1 MSGGARDSDRP
12 GRPCFTAGGIWRG
25 IVDISPLAAFV
36 IPFGVAFGV
45 AASARGMPP
54 ETSVF
59 MSMAI
64 YAGASQFA
72 VLDLWHA
79 PLPLATLALTVLAV
93 NARLI
98 LLGAALAPWML
109 KVPLASRLAAL
120 LVLNDSNFAYA
131 MSARTRGEAD
141 AGILFG
147 SGIIMWFMWA
157 VSTATGALAG
167 SLLGDLSR
175 FGLDAVMAAYFAAV
189 VAGQWKGR
197 SDLVPYL
204 TAAAVA
210 VAGTYVLPPGWHI
223 IAGALAGGTVG
234 VWRHG

>member
-1 MSGGARDSDRP
+1 MSGEARDSDRP

-223 IAGALAGGTVG
+223 IAGALAGGIVG